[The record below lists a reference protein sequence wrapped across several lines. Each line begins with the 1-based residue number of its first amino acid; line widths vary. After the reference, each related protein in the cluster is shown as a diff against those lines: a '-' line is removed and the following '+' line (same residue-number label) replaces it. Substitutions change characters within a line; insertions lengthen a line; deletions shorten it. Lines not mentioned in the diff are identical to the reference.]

1 MLVRFC
7 TGLREN
13 REWPGGAA
21 RARIGRS
28 VSRSKAMDIEGL
40 RAVVARHAAS
50 VNALAALGL
59 ALDSRLRGTAMDG
72 ETASR
77 TEAVLGSLGVSD
89 LVADA
94 SAAELLPVLAGI
106 KVDLLSGSKL
116 LTAPSA
122 GAQTMEAILRQALGD
137 VSTGFPA
144 LLERSIA
151 PQLAGLP
158 ERLETPGA
166 AFLDIGVGVG
176 ALSVSMLREWPG
188 LRAVGIDPSSE
199 AIAQAHANVR
209 AAGLAD
215 RIALHTGLAQEVT
228 LDEMFDLAFVPS
240 AFIPEAHVRAIVPRC
255 RAVLKAGGWLLLAMV
270 NPGPDALGEA
280 LAGFRTTMWG
290 GTVFE
295 KGAAQ
300 ALVEQWG
307 YIDTRLLLGPAG
319 APVAFVAGRK
329 PG

>member
-1 MLVRFC
+1 
-7 TGLREN
+7 
-13 REWPGGAA
+13 
-21 RARIGRS
+21 
-28 VSRSKAMDIEGL
+28 
-40 RAVVARHAAS
+40 
-50 VNALAALGL
+50 
-59 ALDSRLRGTAMDG
+59 
-72 ETASR
+72 TASR

-106 KVDLLSGSKL
+106 KVDLLSGGKL

-144 LLERSIA
+144 LLKRSIA

-176 ALSVSMLREWPG
+176 ALSVSMLWPG
-188 LRAVGIDPSSE
+188 LRAVGIDPSPE

-255 RAVLKAGGWLLLAMV
+255 QAALKTGGWLLLAMI

-300 ALVEQWG
+300 ALVEHCG
-307 YIDTRLLLGPAG
+307 YVDTRLLSGPAG